1 MIYWTIGLS
10 GAGKTSAFYHI
21 QDELIAPIQ
30 IIDGDC
36 IRATINQDLGFSDE
50 DKRENHRRVAEL
62 VKIIHSQGKGDIY
75 VAMITPTTEIR
86 TMIKS
91 ILTDSVRF
99 IYFDTTVE
107 ECKIRSQK
115 RIYDSCTQI
124 AGVDARFD
132 IPDRSEID
140 LTLKIERDFKYLSKL
155 IKFINYE
162 AKSLSGIKYDILDL
176 AMRLPEDYRATFET
190 SNDRWLPSYS
200 FKLKRYFKI
209 PVINLY
215 YQKTIFEI
223 PYDEMYIDKIY
234 LKLKEVIN

>member
-30 IIDGDC
+30 IIDGDY

-62 VKIIHSQGKGDIY
+62 VNIIHSQGKGDIY
-75 VAMITPTTEIR
+75 VAMITPTIEIR

-91 ILTDSVRF
+91 ILKDSVRF
-99 IYFDTTVE
+99 IYFDTTVD
-107 ECKIRSQK
+107 ECKNRSQK
-115 RIYDSCTQI
+115 KIYNTCKHV
-124 AGVDARFD
+124 AGVDAKFD
-132 IPDRSEID
+132 IPSRTEADLIIKID
-140 LTLKIERDFKYLSKL
+140 RDFKYLSKL
-155 IKFINYE
+155 IRFINYE

-176 AMRLPEDYRATFET
+176 AMKLPEDYRATFEA

-209 PVINLY
+209 PIINLY
-215 YQKTIFEI
+215 YQRTIFEI